1 MVGKRIIK
9 TNGMG
14 FPGETKEKQKKK
26 KKFGVSVVWWRARGP
41 DLTSGFASTPF
52 ASLMTE
58 DKVFTSPSQSSLKNG
73 DFIPPS
79 PTNQHGKNKDDRQS
93 VPGTWGRGGGD
104 RNSTHF
110 PSLIPFPCLFQQA
123 GETNK
128 QTKIRQLTPWFRQYN
143 KILI

>member
-1 MVGKRIIK
+1 
-9 TNGMG
+9 MG
-14 FPGETKEKQKKK
+14 FPGEIKEKQKKK
-26 KKFGVSVVWWRARGP
+26 KKNFGVSVLWWRVRGP

-79 PTNQHGKNKDDRQS
+79 PTNQHGKNKDQRPS

-104 RNSTHF
+104 WNSTHVF
-110 PSLIPFPCLFQQA
+110 LLSSLSLVFSNKLAKQ
-123 GETNK
+123 TNK

-143 KILI
+143 KIQI